1 MASRVHVPQDVVVLA
16 PGAENNGFASM
27 LAELLRQNFE
37 AKPHKL
43 KDLRALTG
51 SVALVADDAEIAVTL
66 EFLGDRLV
74 VHDGIRNVPDVTMRG
89 SADTLMAMSNMPV
102 RYGLPIPRRDEPE
115 EMALVTDIF
124 AQMRSGAFKS
134 YGSLF
139 RPAFLLRLTRVMSVN
154 G

>member
-1 MASRVHVPQDVVVLA
+1 MSRTHVPDVVSLA

-43 KDLRALTG
+43 RDLRALSG

-66 EFLGDRLV
+66 EFVGERLV
-74 VHDGIRNVPDVTMRG
+74 VHDGIRHVPDVTLRG
-89 SADTLMAMSNMPV
+89 PADTLMAMSNMPV
-102 RYGLPIPRRDEPE
+102 RWGLPIPRRDEPE
-115 EMALVTDIF
+115 EVALVGDVLTK
-124 AQMRSGAFKS
+124 MRSGALKS
-134 YGSLF
+134 YGSLT
-139 RPAFLLRLTRVMSVN
+139 RPGFMLRLTRVMSVN

>member
-1 MASRVHVPQDVVVLA
+1 MASRGHVSPDVVVLA

-43 KDLRALTG
+43 KDLRALRG
-51 SVALVADDAEIAVTL
+51 SVALVADDAEVAVTL
-66 EFLGDRLV
+66 EFLGDRLM
-74 VHDGIRNVPDVTMRG
+74 VHNGIRNVPDVTMRG

-115 EMALVTDIF
+115 EMALVSDIF

-134 YGSLF
+134 HGSMF
-139 RPAFLLRLTRVMSVN
+139 KPAFLLRLTRVMSVN